1 MVKKM
6 RIKPYVK
13 IIIFVLFVVI
23 GVFLILSSYGTI
35 EVIDKKIVKEHEKS
49 ILAYE
54 IIDMEKDMTKAINDM
69 IIKSDT
75 LLSKA
80 ESNLQTSL
88 NKKIPIKLDELG
100 KLVAKEEEQKIID
113 DIRQTRIS
121 LEPIQNKLLKLL
133 SVEAKTAEI
142 ILLYGDMKDLQE
154 KYFTDLKKIINNS
167 NEELKSSVKSAK
179 KSASTVKLLS
189 FIVVIMGA
197 LIILLFMIETFFRS
211 KNKPISE

>member
-1 MVKKM
+1 M

-13 IIIFVLFVVI
+13 IILFILFVVI
-23 GVFLILSSYGTI
+23 GIFLILTSYSTI
-35 EVIDKKIVKEHEKS
+35 EVINKKIVKEHEKS

-88 NKKIPIKLDELG
+88 NKKIPVKLDELSN
-100 KLVAKEEEQKIID
+100 LVSKEEEQKVID
-113 DIRQTRIS
+113 NIRQTRTS

-154 KYFTDLKKIINNS
+154 KYFKDLKKIIKSS
-167 NEELKSSVKSAK
+167 NAELKSSVKSAK
-179 KSASTVKLLS
+179 KTASTVKMLS

-197 LIILLFMIETFFRS
+197 MIILLFMIETFFKS
-211 KNKPISE
+211 KKKPISE